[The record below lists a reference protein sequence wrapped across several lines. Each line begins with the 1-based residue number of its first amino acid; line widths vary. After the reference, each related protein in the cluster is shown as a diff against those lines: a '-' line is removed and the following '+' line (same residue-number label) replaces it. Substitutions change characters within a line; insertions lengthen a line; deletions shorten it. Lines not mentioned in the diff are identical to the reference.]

1 MLVTRLIPV
10 LLLHNESLVK
20 TTNFKNFKYIGDPC
34 NTVRI
39 FNELEVDELIILDI
53 LASKNNYSPNLN
65 LLKMMAEESFMPLS
79 YGGGIS
85 SISDA
90 KKVFELG
97 FEKIVINSSVIK
109 NPKLIKD
116 LCTYFGSQS
125 IVVSIDIKKNLFGR
139 KYIYNHSNSS
149 FLKVNILDW
158 IKNIVNYGAGEIF
171 LTSVDHEGTWKGFDK
186 ELIKEVVTSISIP
199 VVAHGGAGS
208 IEDII
213 NLNNETDVSGIGLGN
228 LVLYQ
233 KKNNGVLVNFPKI
246 NFK

>member
-53 LASKNNYSPNLN
+53 LASKKNHSPNFN

-85 SISDA
+85 NLNDA
-90 KKVFELG
+90 KKIFELG
-97 FEKIVINSSVIK
+97 FEKIVINSSVIR
-109 NPKLIKD
+109 NPSFIKV
-116 LCTYFGSQS
+116 LSKHFGSQS
-125 IVVSIDIKKNLFGR
+125 IVVSIDVKKNIFGR

-149 FLKVNILDW
+149 FLKVNMLDW
-158 IKNIVNYGAGEIF
+158 IKNIVKYGAGEIF
-171 LTSVDHEGTWKGFDK
+171 LTSVDQEGTWKGFDK
-186 ELIKEVVTSISIP
+186 ELINEVVSSVPIP
-199 VVAHGGAGS
+199 VIAHGGAG
-208 IEDII
+208 DIKDI
-213 NLNNETDVSGIGLGN
+213 VNLNKDTDISGIGLGN
-228 LVLYQ
+228 LVVYQ
-233 KKNNGVLVNFPKI
+233 KKNNGVLVNFPKL
-246 NFK
+246 NLT